1 MAMPSVKPH
10 FSDSTVA
17 DDREQLAANVAKM
30 VSAIEGVEEQDMT
43 TEELAATDFTAWI
56 YEKDE
61 WTPPSNI
68 EWAELANPHLIMVRV
83 AWHMLH
89 KSKAELIEMVE
100 RMSREESDEN
110 FLISTLDS
118 LHNTVDWFRGMLSM
132 CDAAVSR
139 LVVAGLNATD
149 VSAN

>member
-1 MAMPSVKPH
+1 MTMPFATH
-10 FSDSTVA
+10 QFSNSTLD
-17 DDREQLAANVAKM
+17 DDREQLAVNVAKM
-30 VSAIEGVEEQDMT
+30 VSAIERVEEQDMS

-56 YEKDE
+56 HEKDE

-118 LHNTVDWFRGMLSM
+118 LHHTADWFRGMLSM

-139 LVVAGLNATD
+139 LVVAGLNASD
-149 VSAN
+149 VSAK